1 MLLLVATFDRKIV
14 KEHFALTAT
23 FILALCI
30 SHPACSLFISM
41 IVTHTLAYTY
51 FGTIFKGIP
60 RLLEEIIH
68 SRECIVQKFV
78 QKILQILSDLPAS
91 FTLIAF

>member
-14 KEHFALTAT
+14 QEHFALTAR
-23 FILALCI
+23 FILALCV

-41 IVTHTLAYTY
+41 IVTHTLAYAY
-51 FGTIFKGIP
+51 FGTVFKGIA

-78 QKILQILSDLPAS
+78 RKVLQVLSDFPAS
-91 FTLIAF
+91 FTSIDF